1 MKFSLILLGV
11 TAVVSA
17 AVQESPLEGRNS
29 CSAHRYRKCCG
40 TNPWKRTLEAR
51 TSCRY
56 CNCLPPPQPQPQP
69 QPHPPATTTPV
80 HPPTTTTKAP
90 EHPNP
95 STTSKVAPPQETGPG
110 SCKDTIGG
118 SSGSY
123 TDADGVKYTVNC
135 GKDIPGGDFAAEPV
149 PSFVDCFEL
158 CSSAYDAE
166 CVGFS
171 YLNGVCYLKS
181 SQKGPLVD
189 SPADVAQK
197 VNPPKP
203 KPTTTTSRAAAT
215 TTPTAIPTGACR
227 ALPSTFGAY
236 TVECATDYPGGD
248 LSNSPSPDFA
258 GCAAQCDKLPGC
270 LGFSFNGGNDHG
282 VCFFKDNKTRAQPN
296 PHVDSAFRPSPK
308 VPGNP
313 KTTTTTAR
321 TTTPVTTTAKATT
334 TTKAAEPTPPSYDF
348 QLYDDYNCRRSTGTL
363 RVTRARAGE
372 CIDLDAL
379 SKSDSFRYKASSS
392 LESNGC
398 RLIAYDSRR
407 CTGDSMV

>member
-11 TAVVSA
+11 TAVASA
-17 AVQESPLEGRNS
+17 AVQEFPLEGR
-29 CSAHRYRKCCG
+29 
-40 TNPWKRTLEAR
+40 
-51 TSCRY
+51 
-56 CNCLPPPQPQPQP
+56 
-69 QPHPPATTTPV
+69 
-80 HPPTTTTKAP
+80 
-90 EHPNP
+90 
-95 STTSKVAPPQETGPG
+95 
-110 SCKDTIGG
+110 SCKETIGG
-118 SSGSY
+118 SSGPY

-135 GKDIPGGDFAAEPV
+135 GKDILGGDFAAEPV
-149 PSFVDCFEL
+149 PSFVDCFDL

-197 VNPPKP
+197 VNPPNP

-227 ALPSTFGAY
+227 ALPSSFDAY
-236 TVECATDYPGGD
+236 TVECAADYPGGD

-270 LGFSFNGGNDHG
+270 LGFSFNGGNGHG

-296 PHVDSAFRPSPK
+296 PHVDSAFRPSPN

-313 KTTTTTAR
+313 KTTTTIAR
-321 TTTPVTTTAKATT
+321 TTTPVTTTAKATTTEHKSST

-348 QLYDDYNCRRSTGTL
+348 QLYDDYKCRRSTGTL

-372 CIDLDAL
+372 CIRLDAL
-379 SKSDSFRYKASSS
+379 SKSDSFRYRASSF

-398 RLIAYDSRR
+398 MLVAYNTRHCTGNSMVLNAADMSQTCIPKYDSVRLE
-407 CTGDSMV
+407 CFW